1 MNSNFYESVTDRICR
16 GWSRGATMDAAV
28 GRRARG
34 RTHHPA
40 FAGERRC
47 LSGINVL
54 VLWGVAI
61 TKG

>member
-1 MNSNFYESVTDRICR
+1 MNSNLYQSVTDRIVTR
-16 GWSRGATMDAAV
+16 LAQGGATMDAAV

-47 LSGINVL
+47 LSGDQCPCAV
-54 VLWGVAI
+54 GR
-61 TKG
+61 GDH